1 MQRTMKTTSFG
12 FVDLAESFL
21 KDALSSPPL
30 GGGSWGFQRSV
41 NFSERTG
48 LLRIILT
55 DVSGVAKTKAS
66 IQARQ
71 TGTSKDYSIQGWTE
85 LPDEDKRGMFV
96 LKESNPVRVEE
107 EIFEIVDR
115 LLSEIPER
123 DQSATFERPAPPPKP
138 TFAPLIPEIQ
148 NAPTEPS
155 AESFDSNQAFIDSL
169 LSGDKENPA
178 EAETPA
184 EPGESNQALVDSL
197 LSQSNSDT
205 EPVVEETASA
215 PEAEAP
221 AEEAAPEEPAAK
233 PKAAKAKK
241 SAKS

>member
-1 MQRTMKTTSFG
+1 MKITSFG

-48 LLRIILT
+48 SLQILLT
-55 DVSGVAKTKAS
+55 NSSGVAKTKAS

-71 TGTSKDYSIQGWTE
+71 TGTAKDYSIQGWTE
-85 LPDEDKRGMFV
+85 IPDEDKRSMFV

-115 LLSEIPER
+115 LLSELPER

-148 NAPTEPS
+148 NAPAEPS

-169 LSGDKENPA
+169 LSGDKESPA
-178 EAETPA
+178 EAEPA
-184 EPGESNQALVDSL
+184 AESAESNQALVDSL
-197 LSQSNSDT
+197 LSTDKSDQPPAEE
-205 EPVVEETASA
+205 EPASA
-215 PEAEAP
+215 PATEAP
-221 AEEAAPEEPAAK
+221 AEEAAAPEEAA
-233 PKAAKAKK
+233 PKAKATKSKK
-241 SAKS
+241 APK

>member
-1 MQRTMKTTSFG
+1 MQWTMKTTSFG

-55 DVSGVAKTKAS
+55 DASGVAKTKAT

-71 TGTSKDYSIQGWTE
+71 TGTSKGYSIQGWTE

-148 NAPTEPS
+148 NAPAEPS

-178 EAETPA
+178 EAEPA
-184 EPGESNQALVDSL
+184 AESAESNQALVDSL
-197 LSQSNSDT
+197 LSTDKSDQPPAEE
-205 EPVVEETASA
+205 EPASA
-215 PEAEAP
+215 PATEAP
-221 AEEAAPEEPAAK
+221 AEEAAAPEEAAPKAKATK
-233 PKAAKAKK
+233 PKKAPK
-241 SAKS
+241 

>member
-1 MQRTMKTTSFG
+1 MQWTMKTTSFG

-55 DVSGVAKTKAS
+55 DASGVAKTKAS

-148 NAPTEPS
+148 NAPAEPS

-178 EAETPA
+178 EAEP
-184 EPGESNQALVDSL
+184 S
-197 LSQSNSDT
+197 
-205 EPVVEETASA
+205 
-215 PEAEAP
+215 AEAP
-221 AEEAAPEEPAAK
+221 ESNPEVEASSPDNLDQPVAAEEPESAPAAEEAAPKAK
-233 PKAAKAKK
+233 ATKSKKAAK
-241 SAKS
+241 